1 MARFGTGINASL
13 GAINYTPYMQGA
25 LAGSQSIAQ
34 GIAALGQAAGGAIN
48 TYYAKKEE
56 DKKKEEAAN
65 SFIKTVEA
73 NPSAFQGYLKD
84 GKVDKEAI
92 RTMVDTLG
100 VPGTLQLNTYLAEAA
115 KQQKAEKT
123 KSDAAK
129 FATQLEQGGGNLPS
143 PYRKGAETSMYSPE
157 SIQAGRGAYM
167 EQEKTKAE
175 IEALRS
181 RASQFGDPSTAMKD
195 AKVIADAELASGKIT
210 PAQYQ
215 QRFADLVSMGGRE
228 VFQPGGIFRRADGK
242 GDPVSTVVNAKGE
255 FFTQDVSGKRVPL
268 NLGEYSP
275 ASRSESNFLS
285 PESFQKLSTEMVNK
299 QNQIESINDFL
310 KSTEGLSR
318 GGLERKFN
326 SCSSKAK
333 NLLGAPL
340 NEQEQALGQSR
351 AMQQRLLG
359 AIKNEVLGPGVLTDQ
374 DAERLFAAMGGD
386 VENLFTNIDRVRET
400 LQQIMNEKYNLY
412 KQDLDFY
419 NYNAGEKYTF
429 AKTLKPV
436 TLYTPP
442 QSTGSGQSPISTP
455 NRVFQLGTNSLTPVN
470 RGGSV
475 NLMDFIKKP

>member
-1 MARFGTGINASL
+1 
-13 GAINYTPYMQGA
+13 
-25 LAGSQSIAQ
+25 
-34 GIAALGQAAGGAIN
+34 
-48 TYYAKKEE
+48 
-56 DKKKEEAAN
+56 
-65 SFIKTVEA
+65 
-73 NPSAFQGYLKD
+73 
-84 GKVDKEAI
+84 
-92 RTMVDTLG
+92 
-100 VPGTLQLNTYLAEAA
+100 
-115 KQQKAEKT
+115 
-123 KSDAAK
+123 
-129 FATQLEQGGGNLPS
+129 
-143 PYRKGAETSMYSPE
+143 
-157 SIQAGRGAYM
+157 
-167 EQEKTKAE
+167 
-175 IEALRS
+175 
-181 RASQFGDPSTAMKD
+181 
-195 AKVIADAELASGKIT
+195 
-210 PAQYQ
+210 
-215 QRFADLVSMGGRE
+215 
-228 VFQPGGIFRRADGK
+228 
-242 GDPVSTVVNAKGE
+242 
-255 FFTQDVSGKRVPL
+255 VPL

-326 SCSSKAK
+326 SFSSKAK

>member
-1 MARFGTGINASL
+1 MARFGTGIQAGL

-48 TYYAKKEE
+48 NYYAKKDEE
-56 DKKKEEAAN
+56 EKKDKAVN
-65 SFIKTVEA
+65 SFIKTIEA
-73 NPSAFQGYLKD
+73 NPAAFKTYFKD
-84 GKVDKEAI
+84 GNVDKEAV
-92 RTMVDTLG
+92 RAVVDTLG
-100 VPGTLQLNTYLAEAA
+100 FQGTIQLNAYLTEAA
-115 KQQKAEKT
+115 KQEKAEKT

-129 FATQLEQGGGNLPS
+129 FATQLQQGGGNLPS

-228 VFQPGGIFRRADGK
+228 TFQPGGIFRRADGK

-326 SCSSKAK
+326 SFSSKAK

-419 NYNAGEKYTF
+419 NYNASEKYTF

-455 NRVFQLGTNSLTPVN
+455 NRVLQLGTNSLTPVN